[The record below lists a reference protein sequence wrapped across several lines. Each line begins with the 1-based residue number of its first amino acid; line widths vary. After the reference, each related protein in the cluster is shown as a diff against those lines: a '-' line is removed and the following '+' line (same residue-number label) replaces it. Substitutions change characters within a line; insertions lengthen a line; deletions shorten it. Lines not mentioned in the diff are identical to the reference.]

1 MPRPARRRAP
11 RSSPATASTY
21 VLTIT
26 LRDIDPPIWRR
37 VRVRGDLTLDRLHH
51 VIQAAMG
58 WTNSHLHQ
66 FLIGQEGYSD
76 PGFEVEDTKD
86 ERRLRLS
93 DISRANGARFTYEY
107 DFGDGWE
114 HTIVIDDIQPAG
126 KSADVPVCLD
136 GARACPPED
145 CGGPFGYAEN
155 FLAAISDPRHP
166 EHKEMLGWIGGA
178 FDPERFD
185 LKGIN
190 RALAR
195 VGKRSKR

>member
-1 MPRPARRRAP
+1 MPKPARR
-11 RSSPATASTY
+11 
-21 VLTIT
+21 
-26 LRDIDPPIWRR
+26 
-37 VRVRGDLTLDRLHH
+37 
-51 VIQAAMG
+51 
-58 WTNSHLHQ
+58 
-66 FLIGQEGYSD
+66 
-76 PGFEVEDTKD
+76 
-86 ERRLRLS
+86 
-93 DISRANGARFTYEY
+93 
-107 DFGDGWE
+107 DGWD
-114 HTIVIDDIQPAG
+114 HTIVIDGIQPPG
-126 KSADVPVCLD
+126 KSANVPVCLD